1 MPDLY
6 LGVLCTDCH
15 TSHDLFNADRDPHAR
30 GCSYPYTWPA
40 SGRAV
45 PIRIS
50 FPDATTTFVPA
61 RAVPLRWVADARA
74 AA

>member
-15 TSHDLFNADRDPHAR
+15 TSHDLYNTDPAPHAR
-30 GCSYPYTWPA
+30 GCSYSYTCPA
-40 SGRAV
+40 SDRAV
-45 PIRIS
+45 AIRVS

-61 RAVPLRWVADARA
+61 TAVPLRWVADAQLA
-74 AA
+74 A